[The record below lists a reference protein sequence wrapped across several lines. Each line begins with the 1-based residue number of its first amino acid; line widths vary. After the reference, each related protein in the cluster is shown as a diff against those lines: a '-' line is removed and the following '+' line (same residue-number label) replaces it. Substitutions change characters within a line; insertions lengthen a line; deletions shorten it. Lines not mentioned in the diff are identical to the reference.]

1 MSMTISGLGS
11 GLPIDSWVSQLVAIK
26 QKEIDSISTEKN
38 TMTYAQSALST
49 VKSSYSTLL
58 TSLQAITDASFGST
72 NNVFAQNKVTSAD
85 STIVSAS
92 VTSLAAKQSLNVFVT
107 QLATSTSATSTSAT
121 PIAGKI
127 DRDTL
132 FSSMA
137 NGAAETGTM
146 SVYVDNQKYS
156 ISVADGD
163 TVGNVLDKISSQT
176 GLFTD
181 VQDGKV
187 ILAETPSTPYSSTKN
202 IVVGSAYDTSNFAD
216 ITALKKN
223 TDGAYVSNQSILKVN
238 SSALLTSADA
248 GFSTQIQEGSFK
260 IGDATF
266 IIDSE
271 TTLNSL
277 ISDINSSDKAGVN
290 AYWDATAG
298 KMVLNSKTEGAFN
311 INIENLAG
319 NFTDVMGL
327 TTSTYDGETGAVTS
341 SKLVDNSQELG
352 KVAIL
357 KINGSEIISQSN
369 TVTSDVSGV
378 AGLTLTLNKEST
390 GTTTK
395 LTVASDN
402 SSLTSAINSFISSF
416 NTVLTQTDSVTGTDG
431 YLHGESTLDMIRNNL
446 RQSVTASVNGQTGYT
461 SLASIGITTGAIGS
475 DIGANTDQIQ
485 IDSTVFAKA
494 MADNPEAVK
503 QLLIGDGTNPGV
515 LTKLSTQVNSALDS
529 SNGFFAARS
538 KTFDLQLSDLTDTIS
553 SKSDALDLYQTE
565 LQNKFNLM
573 DQLIASMQ
581 SKFSNISSLITS

>member
-1 MSMTISGLGS
+1 MTISGLGS